1 MSENN
6 WSDKQLEELLRVDRE
21 SEPPAFLREM
31 ILHRIDTHRPSFG
44 QRLWGWLHRP
54 YALHLKPLQLAATA
68 AALALCFWAGMVTE
82 RNVGSETPLASAMT
96 ENPRANYLIGRG
108 LLAGDRGEA
117 ALPYLVKAVEQDPTS
132 AEFSHWQGVA
142 YWTLGQSDLERQS
155 YVRTVR
161 YNPDHLP
168 THLNLGHNSFEQGK
182 YKEALASYQW
192 VLDHDPNVPEALYN
206 KALVYHKLGDVSR
219 EKQAFRDYLQKY
231 RTGKWA
237 WRAVEH
243 LHTLGDYRYRIYR
256 IGVHRLVLNMSA
268 LLVTE
273 SASQRGEIERLAAVL
288 EKSRADELHIVAYD
302 ERSRAQAREVA
313 LAIRRQLS
321 EYGEAGEL
329 IPVRTSWFA
338 TAETLSDPNQTQ
350 LSQSIL
356 VFTRQQSVD
365 NRRNAT

>member
-1 MSENN
+1 VSENN

-31 ILHRIDTHRPSFG
+31 ILQRIHTHRPSFR
-44 QRLWGWLHRP
+44 QRLWDWLHRP
-54 YALHLKPLQLAATA
+54 YALHFKPLQLAATA
-68 AALALCFWAGMVTE
+68 SVLALSFWAGMVAE
-82 RNVGSETPLASAMT
+82 RNIGYESPLAAAMA
-96 ENPRANYLIGRG
+96 ENPQASYLIGRG
-108 LLAGDRGEA
+108 LLAGDQVEA
-117 ALPYLVKAVEQDPTS
+117 ALPYLEKAVEQDPTS

-142 YWTLGQSDLERQS
+142 YWALGQTDLERQS

-168 THLNLGHNSFEQGK
+168 THLNLGHNALEQGR
-182 YKEALASYQW
+182 YAEALASYQW

-206 KALVYHKLGDVSR
+206 KALVYHKLGDVFR

-231 RTGKWA
+231 RAGKWA
-237 WRAVEH
+237 GRAVEH
-243 LHTLGDYRYRIYR
+243 LHTLGDFSYRIYR

-268 LLVTE
+268 LLQTG
-273 SASQRGEIERLAAVL
+273 SSSQRGEIERLAAVL
-288 EKSRADELHIVAYD
+288 EKSRADELHIVTYD

-313 LAIRRQLS
+313 LGIRRQLG
-321 EYGEAGEL
+321 EYAEAGEL
-329 IPVRTSWFA
+329 MPIRTSWFD
-338 TAETLSDPNQTQ
+338 TAEALSDQNQTR